1 MSDKPS
7 DLKLTAIHEAGHVV
21 LQELFFPG
29 EEYAVDIIGVE
40 GIANGKT
47 TPPPHGWKPRITKED
62 KEHDLLKALGGIV
75 AESIETSVEWHNL
88 IGAEKDLEA
97 ACVALAML
105 KFQRG
110 KGGNADRIRSC
121 LADRQNELAN
131 YYDSAKAV
139 LLKNWGEVKEVA
151 ENLISKNKLT
161 ADEVRTILSDPDDP
175 ARDSQWSPAR

>member
-29 EEYAVDIIGVE
+29 EDYEVDIIGIDGV
-40 GIANGKT
+40 ASGKT
-47 TPPPHGWKPRITKED
+47 TPPPNGWRMKRSKEE
-62 KEHDLLKALGGIV
+62 KEHDILKAMGGMV
-75 AESIETSVEWHNL
+75 AESIETKEDWHNAD
-88 IGAEKDLEA
+88 GASKDLEA

-121 LADRQNELAN
+121 LADRQTELAN
-131 YYDSAKAV
+131 YYDATKRV
-139 LLKNWGEVKEVA
+139 LLENWAKVRKIA
-151 ENLISKNKLT
+151 ESLLSKNKLT
-161 ADEVRTILSDPDDP
+161 ADEVRNLLKGS
-175 ARDSQWSPAR
+175 

>member
-47 TPPPHGWKPRITKED
+47 TPPPHGWRLRATKED
-62 KEHDLLKALGGIV
+62 REHDLLKALAGIV

-121 LADRQNELAN
+121 LADRQTELASH
-131 YYDSAKAV
+131 YDAAKRV
-139 LLKNWGEVKEVA
+139 LLENWGKVRIVA
-151 ENLISKNKLT
+151 ESLISKDKLT
-161 ADEVRTILSDPDDP
+161 PDEVRNLLEGSELGLQPQQT
-175 ARDSQWSPAR
+175 

>member
-29 EEYAVDIIGVE
+29 EDYEVDIIGIDGV
-40 GIANGKT
+40 ANGKT
-47 TPPPHGWKPRITKED
+47 TPPSHGWKPRITKED
-62 KEHDLLKALGGIV
+62 KEHSLLKALGGIA
-75 AESIETSVEWHNL
+75 AESVETSVEWHNL

-97 ACVALAML
+97 ACVAFAMM

-121 LADRQNELAN
+121 LADRQTELASH
-131 YYDSAKAV
+131 YDAAKKV
-139 LLKNWGEVKEVA
+139 LLEHWGKVRKVA
-151 ENLISKNKLT
+151 ESLMSKDKLT
-161 ADEVRTILSDPDDP
+161 ADEVRNILNNPD
-175 ARDSQWSPAR
+175 